1 MLWRCGWWWRVPNV
15 ISSTFFP
22 SMNNNLKPKENPLNS
37 HINYYILSFNID
49 WLRENIILWRLWRM
63 WRICHKQLLM
73 VKIYSVGMISNMS
86 GVKYE
91 KLFPKY
97 LHILH
102 ILHTYDFWEKFF
114 WKSNSNGE
122 RKHPQ
127 MMISRFLHTFYFLL
141 IKWLLIEEDNHPQH
155 PPSSTRINIPH
166 ENLVIPPPPIFGV
179 VESGWRCGF
188 SCVWMWLWV

>member
-1 MLWRCGWWWRVPNV
+1 
-15 ISSTFFP
+15 
-22 SMNNNLKPKENPLNS
+22 
-37 HINYYILSFNID
+37 
-49 WLRENIILWRLWRM
+49 
-63 WRICHKQLLM
+63 
-73 VKIYSVGMISNMS
+73 MISNMS

-97 LHILH
+97 LHNLH

-166 ENLVIPPPPIFGV
+166 ENLVIPPSPSFWGCGIWLEMRFFMCLDV
-179 VESGWRCGF
+179 VVGLESWLLNV
-188 SCVWMWLWV
+188 SCNTILGRIMYDKKRWWD